1 MLYSCVHV
9 GMEKVYKNECMLCPL
24 YTGVSGMLYLYAT
37 MLRHTQASPDT
48 CIQSDYTHNSTFSSS
63 VYSKGQRQ
71 IVQTGYGHQIP
82 CSEMVGLLA
91 SVNYTIIYNY
101 TGVKW
106 LAFSGQIFMG
116 FVYLQFFEKQP
127 WMKLLKAYIIHV
139 YKSIGKTSKMK
150 VQRLCQLWEEIKT
163 WVINY
168 LRVARNL
175 IMCMFWIS
183 TQTSLKQS

>member
-1 MLYSCVHV
+1 MCARGNGESVQVWVYAVSIVYWCKWYVTSVCNNTETYSGIPRHMYTVR
-9 GMEKVYKNECMLCPL
+9 L
-24 YTGVSGMLYLYAT
+24 YT
-37 MLRHTQASPDT
+37 Q
-48 CIQSDYTHNSTFSSS
+48 FSS

-139 YKSIGKTSKMK
+139 HVYKSIGKTSKMK

-175 IMCMFWIS
+175 IMYMFWIS
-183 TQTSLKQS
+183 IQTSLKQS